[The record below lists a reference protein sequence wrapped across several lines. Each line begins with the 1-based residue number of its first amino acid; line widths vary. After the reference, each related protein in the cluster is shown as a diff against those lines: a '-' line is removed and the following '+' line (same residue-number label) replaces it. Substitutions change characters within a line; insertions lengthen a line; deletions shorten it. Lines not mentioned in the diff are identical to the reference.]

1 VAGGGIIRPLPLQK
15 LSRQQS
21 QQRLGAATVNSSSYR
36 VSPCLI
42 PAPHFSWFDLGD
54 RDHRACAV
62 FFQVEPPVP
71 PSDSGAGHNA

>member
-36 VSPCLI
+36 GVTLLDTG
-42 PAPHFSWFDLGD
+42 PHFAWFDLGD
-54 RDHRACAV
+54 RDYRACAV
-62 FFQVEPPVP
+62 FFQGEPPVP